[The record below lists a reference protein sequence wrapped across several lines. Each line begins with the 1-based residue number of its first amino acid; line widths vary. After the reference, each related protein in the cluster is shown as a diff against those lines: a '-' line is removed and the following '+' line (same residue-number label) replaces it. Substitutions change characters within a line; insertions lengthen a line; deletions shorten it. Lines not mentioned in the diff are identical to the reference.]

1 MKKILQR
8 IALRTLELKV
18 FNLLPDKL
26 YLYIKYFCKMGKIL
40 NLKNPKTFNEKI
52 QWLKIND
59 RKSTYTKMVDKCDA
73 KEYVAN
79 KIGDEYIIPTIG
91 IYDSFDDI
99 NFEELPNEFVLKC
112 THDSGGVIICK
123 DKSLFDK
130 KSAKKRINKT
140 FNKNYFYNCREWPYK
155 NIKPRIL
162 VEKYM
167 LNENEEEL
175 INYKFWC
182 FNGEPKFMYIS
193 QCMKDHNKA
202 RISYL
207 DTDYNETEFQ
217 DRDYKHFEEL
227 PKKPKNFEKM
237 LEIAKV
243 LSKGITFIRVDLYEV
258 ENRVYFGELTFYPN
272 SGYIH
277 FKPEECDEKI
287 GNLMILPKVEK
298 DIKKLVI
305 KSN

>member
-26 YLYIKYFCKMGKIL
+26 YLHIKYFCKMGKIL
-40 NLKNPKTFNEKI
+40 NLRNPKTFNEKI

-59 RKSTYTKMVDKCDA
+59 RKPTYTKMVDKCDA

-79 KIGDEYIIPTIG
+79 KIGNEYIIPTIG
-91 IYDSFDDI
+91 LYNSFDDI
-99 NFEELPNEFVLKC
+99 NFEELPKEFVLKC

-130 KSAKKRINKT
+130 KSARKKINKT
-140 FNKNYFYNCREWPYK
+140 FNRNYFYNCIEWPYK

-162 VEKYM
+162 VEKHM
-167 LNENEEEL
+167 SNENEEEL

-193 QCMKDHNKA
+193 KCMKDHNKA

-207 DTDYNETEFQ
+207 DINYNETEFQ

-227 PKKPKNFEKM
+227 PEKPKNFEKM
-237 LEIAKV
+237 LEIARV

-258 ENRVYFGELTFYPN
+258 DDKVYFGELTFYPN

-287 GNLMILPKVEK
+287 GNLIELSKEEK
-298 DIKKLVI
+298 I
-305 KSN
+305 